1 MAKFSVTIPE
11 VESASKKLMSQADDY
26 EQAATTLKT
35 AADNLMGSWKGDAS
49 EAFARQEAEAYN
61 WYKQMANVVR
71 QYAVDMQYA
80 ASKYVE
86 ADIGA
91 AGIVR
96 KG

>member
-71 QYAVDMQYA
+71 QYAVDMQTA
-80 ASKYVE
+80 ASEYARVDME
-86 ADIGA
+86 AA
-91 AGIVR
+91 SLVR